1 MRDTYSLYETKAR
14 FSAIIRQVREGQR
27 VIVTLHGTPVAEIRP
42 VYTAAGGLAERIA
55 ELTDRGVLHQPTTS
69 KPTRFRTVARRPG
82 AVKRFLA
89 ERDE

>member
-14 FSAIIRQVREGQR
+14 LSAIIRRVREGQR

-42 VYTAAGGLAERIA
+42 VEPAAGGLAERIA
-55 ELTDRGVLHQPTTS
+55 ELTDRGVLHRPTNRQ
-69 KPTRFRTVARRPG
+69 TRFRTVARRPG

-89 ERDE
+89 DRDE

>member
-1 MRDTYSLYETKAR
+1 MRDTYSIYETKAR
-14 FSAIIRQVREGQR
+14 LSAIIRRVREGQS

-42 VYTAAGGLAERIA
+42 VEAATGGLAERIA
-55 ELTDRGVLHQPTTS
+55 ELTDRGVLQQPTS
-69 KPTRFRTVARRPG
+69 KPTRFRTVTRRPG

>member
-1 MRDTYSLYETKAR
+1 MRDTYSLYEAKAR
-14 FSAIIRQVREGQR
+14 FSAIIRRVREGQP

-42 VYTAAGGLAERIA
+42 IEAAAGGLAGRIA
-55 ELTDRGVLHQPTTS
+55 ELTDRGVLHQSTS
-69 KPTRFRTVARRPG
+69 KKTRFRTVARRPG

>member
-14 FSAIIRQVREGQR
+14 LSAIIRRVREGQR

-42 VYTAAGGLAERIA
+42 VEAAAGELAERIA
-55 ELTDRGVLHQPTTS
+55 ELTDRGVLHAPTS
-69 KPTRFRTVARRPG
+69 KPTRFRAVARRPG